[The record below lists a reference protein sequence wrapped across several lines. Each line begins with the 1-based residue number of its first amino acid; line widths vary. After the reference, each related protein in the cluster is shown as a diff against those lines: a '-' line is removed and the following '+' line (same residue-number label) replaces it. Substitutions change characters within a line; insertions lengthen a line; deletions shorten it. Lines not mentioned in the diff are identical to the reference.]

1 MDSQQTAAIN
11 WDDRVR
17 PEQRGERQAAYIEP
31 PGTTGYGATEAEARE
46 RVNKALD
53 FFVDGDDAAAA
64 LGWDAV
70 VGGDDDG
77 EPADRARFL
86 ELADQW
92 ERETVLLSNSAQAAA
107 HPAHRQIVSMGEPV
121 VPLIL
126 ERMRSQGGHWFHALA
141 EITGAAPVASGE
153 RGNIAAMQQAW
164 LDWGVRN
171 GLA

>member
-1 MDSQQTAAIN
+1 MDGQQTVTIS
-11 WDDRVR
+11 DDAVELGLLHQD
-17 PEQRGERQAAYIEP
+17 PHLRGL
-31 PGTTGYGATEAEARE
+31 GYGQYGA
-46 RVNKALD
+46 
-53 FFVDGDDAAAA
+53 
-64 LGWDAV
+64 
-70 VGGDDDG
+70 G
-77 EPADRARFL
+77 EPADRAQFL

-92 ERETVLLSNSAQAAA
+92 ERETVLLSNPTQAAA

-141 EITGAAPVASGE
+141 EITGAAPVASGD

>member
-1 MDSQQTAAIN
+1 MDRPQTTISNCDAQ
-11 WDDRVR
+11 VR
-17 PEQRGERQAAYIEP
+17 LENRGDYWAAYIEP
-31 PGTTGYGATEAEARE
+31 PGTTVYGATEAEARA

-53 FFVDGDDAAAA
+53 FFVASDDAS
-64 LGWDAV
+64 GWDAV
-70 VGGDDDG
+70 DGDGDDG
-77 EPADRARFL
+77 EPADRAQFR

-126 ERMRSQGGHWFHALA
+126 ERMRLQGGHWFHALA

-171 GLA
+171 GLV